1 MACYCYLCREQLNIH
16 SITFHKLFQ
25 NMSKKLFFLP
35 ALFFAAFVMF
45 TSTSCGDKCDFDQK
59 DFVGQY
65 NVSEDCSA
73 SAPSSYN
80 VTITADGETGLR
92 LTNVWGLFGGAVKA
106 TFDCET
112 LTISRQEPDNDGYFI
127 EGSGIIEKSG
137 GNITINMTYTVT
149 DETVPGDIKSDNCS
163 STVYTK
169 L

>member
-1 MACYCYLCREQLNIH
+1 
-16 SITFHKLFQ
+16 
-25 NMSKKLFFLP
+25 MSKKLFFLP
-35 ALFFAAFVMF
+35 VLIFAAFVMF
-45 TSTSCGDKCDFDQK
+45 TSTSCGDKCDFEQK

-73 SAPSSYN
+73 SLPASYN
-80 VTITADGETGLR
+80 VTVTADGETGLR
-92 LTNVWGLFGGAVKA
+92 LTNVWGLFTGAVTA
-106 TFDCET
+106 SFDCET
-112 LTISRQEPDNDGYFI
+112 LTISRQEPDSDGYFI

-149 DETVPGDIKSDNCS
+149 DERVPGSILTDICT